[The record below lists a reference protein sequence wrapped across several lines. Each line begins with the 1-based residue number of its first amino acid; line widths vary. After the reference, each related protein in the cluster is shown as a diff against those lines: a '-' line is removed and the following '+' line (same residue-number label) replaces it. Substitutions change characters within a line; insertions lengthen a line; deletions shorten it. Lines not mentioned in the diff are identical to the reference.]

1 MRSNGLEG
9 VTTMN
14 SFMTISEI
22 TSQFNGEWV
31 LIEEPQ
37 TDEKL
42 RILGGKVRHH
52 SKDRDEVYR
61 AAIALQAK
69 RIAVIFTGQIPED
82 TALDFQMGS
91 IALT

>member
-1 MRSNGLEG
+1 MDRL
-9 VTTMN
+9 TTM
-14 SFMTISEI
+14 SEI
-22 TSQFNGEWV
+22 MSQFDGEWV
-31 LIEEPQ
+31 LIEDPH

-61 AAIALQAK
+61 AAIALRAK

-82 TALDFQMGS
+82 TAVVL
-91 IALT
+91 